1 MSDSKEPR
9 AQIINYSTP
18 ENQDVPKTVTLLA
31 RSDIV
36 FAAVQNLLEGGEN
49 NLHHHKDQD
58 GFWFVLSGRVRFY
71 TVDDEVIGEFG
82 RHQGVL
88 VEHGFPYW
96 FESIGEEPLELL
108 QVEASSRPMKTPA
121 EIKDDRIDHTPTFGE
136 LRNQYAYRPR
146 MDRPRLSDRCCPSS
160 APDDTE
166 LKRD

>member
-49 NLHHHKDQD
+49 NLHHHKYQD

-71 TVDDEVIGEFG
+71 TVDDEVVGEFG

-88 VEHGFPYW
+88 VERGFPYW
-96 FESIGEEPLELL
+96 FESVGEEPLELL
-108 QVEASSRPMKTPA
+108 QVEASNRPMKTPA
-121 EIKDDRIDHTPTFGE
+121 EIKDDRIDHTPTTASFE
-136 LRNQYAYRPR
+136 TSKLIDAR
-146 MDRPRLSDRCCPSS
+146 MDRSESIG
-160 APDDTE
+160 
-166 LKRD
+166 